1 MYIENWIL
9 EKLALTCYVQWKKNM
24 GNLTKL
30 TLNFR
35 SSITPTQPPT
45 IRIFVICGKK
55 ISLSRFRI
63 YKRISTPHPCKNYA
77 SCHKSILFVFLMR
90 TVPNVTDIMECHFNI
105 NTIRSR
111 IFCNYLYI
119 YLDLSSLL
127 YISMKIQQFL
137 Q

>member
-1 MYIENWIL
+1 MCSE
-9 EKLALTCYVQWKKNM
+9 KKNM

-63 YKRISTPHPCKNYA
+63 YKRISTPTLVKITLLVICQY
-77 SCHKSILFVFLMR
+77 CFFFLMR
-90 TVPNVTDIMECHFNI
+90 TVPNVTDIMEYHFNI

>member
-1 MYIENWIL
+1 MNFGEVSPHLLCAVKKKHGKFNQIDLKFSLFDYPHTTPHNKDFCDL
-9 EKLALTCYVQWKKNM
+9 WKKN
-24 GNLTKL
+24 
-30 TLNFR
+30 
-35 SSITPTQPPT
+35 
-45 IRIFVICGKK
+45 
-55 ISLSRFRI
+55 SLSRFRI

-77 SCHKSILFVFLMR
+77 SCHMSILFLFLMR
-90 TVPNVTDIMECHFNI
+90 TVPNVTDIMEYHFNI